1 LAFSFESTTQKLLPI
16 LSTLV
21 SDSEFVVRQHLAE
34 QFAELGRFFVH
45 SGGETG
51 YRLLISTLLP
61 LLSQLV
67 SDSQAA
73 VRHAAGDGLV
83 AVAELLR
90 VEDQGQHI
98 LTTVLQLSHDDEQE
112 DLRMAAV
119 VLLNQLAKYLGPELC
134 HQFVT
139 PEIVSLSEDPVFRVR
154 KATALNIHNV
164 CVTAGPQ
171 DTTERL
177 LPAFLRLT
185 QDDIW
190 GVRKACAENLCAIS
204 QAIDEPL
211 RVEQLVGV
219 LERFLTDSSKWV
231 RSAVYQQ
238 LGPFLSSLPREQITA
253 GLLEHYTS
261 MAEVQDDAEAA
272 DESKLFCAF
281 SIPAVAVTLGKPRC
295 GWLRL
300 PLHAAC
306 APPLPGMPATHHSTR
321 SLLPALQIAGPRL
334 RRRGGHWQETRNGGC
349 GAPLLFRFTRL
360 RVCWGPRMRS
370 RS

>member
-1 LAFSFESTTQKLLPI
+1 MSEQQPPQEKATSEAAVPPAEPPLAAETAPTFEDLAIDDRLGDLERIQKYAHSNIALQRLVHVKMLAETAKAVGFQATVSTLLPI

-21 SDSEFVVRQHLAE
+21 SDTEFVVRQHLAE
-34 QFAELGRFFVH
+34 QFAEMGRFFVE
-45 SGGETG
+45 SGGEQG
-51 YRLLISTLLP
+51 YRLLINSLLP
-61 LLSQLV
+61 LLSTLV

-83 AVAELLR
+83 AVAELLH

-164 CVTAGPQ
+164 CIIAGPQ
-171 DTTERL
+171 DRTERL

-190 GVRKACAENLCAIS
+190 GVRKACAESLCAVS
-204 QAIDEPL
+204 QAVEEPL
-211 RVEQLVGV
+211 RIELVDV
-219 LERFLTDSSKWV
+219 LRRFLGDASKWV
-231 RSAVYQQ
+231 RSAVFQQ
-238 LGPFLSSLPREQITA
+238 LGPFLSTLPAEQLTPE
-253 GLLEHYTS
+253 LLAHYTATATATT
-261 MAEVQDDAEAA
+261 AEGSGDATDDL
-272 DESKLFCAF
+272 KLFCAF
-281 SIPAVAVTLGKPRC
+281 SLPAV
-295 GWLRL
+295 
-300 PLHAAC
+300 
-306 APPLPGMPATHHSTR
+306 
-321 SLLPALQIAGPRL
+321 
-334 RRRGGHWQETRNGGC
+334 
-349 GAPLLFRFTRL
+349 
-360 RVCWGPRMRS
+360 
-370 RS
+370 